1 MRTQAWSELDR
12 RHGGRGHDAD
22 GRLST
27 LAGRC
32 DRGELKL
39 AANVDC
45 GARVTRMCGVAHEC
59 VTRCGESI
67 WPPHN
72 SPNRAS
78 DATTRISYALLVVVI
93 RIRSPVRRSSSRSRS
108 MIFRLRKKVPSLLR
122 ATSVGISC
130 QVGRGL
136 FSPMRVDCTRAPAR
150 LAGLD
155 SLDARDRFASCP
167 AAPQRTGEQRC
178 FRRRT
183 RTADPHSSSLT
194 AAFGTRVCVPP
205 SRQRLL
211 PAHFVR
217 SIVRTR

>member
-1 MRTQAWSELDR
+1 MRSPTWPARRESNPAPPSPDVDHRDQAQSATGRDGRGAEWRTQARSELDR

-108 MIFRLRKKVPSLLR
+108 MIFRPRKKVPSLLR

-130 QVGRGL
+130 QVGRGF
-136 FSPMRVDCTRAPAR
+136 FSPMRVDCTRARAR
-150 LAGLD
+150 LAGFG
-155 SLDARDRFASCP
+155 SRDRFA
-167 AAPQRTGEQRC
+167 
-178 FRRRT
+178 
-183 RTADPHSSSLT
+183 L
-194 AAFGTRVCVPP
+194 
-205 SRQRLL
+205 
-211 PAHFVR
+211 
-217 SIVRTR
+217 